1 MFDGQ
6 ILQTVLTA
14 IAQLHL
20 ARSVRKVL
28 LTLIDFLNAR
38 ESLPTTKIS
47 EKDSYKD
54 IRTPFAHKP

>member
-1 MFDGQ
+1 MFEGQ
-6 ILQTVLTA
+6 IARTVLTA

-20 ARSVRKVL
+20 ARSVHKIL
-28 LTLIDFLNAR
+28 LTPIEFLSAR

-54 IRTPFAHKP
+54 IRTPFAHKT